1 MVSFDTFTRTGS
13 APIYTQIVLF
23 IQRGIAAG
31 TICSGDELPSRRV
44 LSALLGVNPNTVQ
57 KAYRILEDA
66 GLIQSHSGAKSCVS
80 ATPEQREQIQARLLA
95 EDVRQLVRALRQS
108 GVGKTEALALVER
121 LWEEDT
127 MTEGDLP

>member
-44 LSALLGVNPNTVQ
+44 LSALLGVNPNTIQ
-57 KAYRILEDA
+57 KAYQELERRKIIYSVA
-66 GLIQSHSGAKSCVS
+66 GKGSFISPGECAGEMIRSRSCQ
-80 ATPEQREQIQARLLA
+80 ALREAM
-95 EDVRQLVRALRQS
+95 EDGKRAGLVRADVDR
-108 GVGKTEALALVER
+108 LAGEIYG
-121 LWEEDT
+121 EE
-127 MTEGDLP
+127 

>member
-44 LSALLGVNPNTVQ
+44 LSALLGVNPNTIQ
-57 KAYRILEDA
+57 KAYRMLEEE
-66 GLIQSHSGAKSCVS
+66 GVIVSRSGAKSCACAAEETVQRIRQELLTEAAEIWVS
-80 ATPEQREQIQARLLA
+80 AMQQLGISKEEAFRLA
-95 EDVRQLVRALRQS
+95 ENA
-108 GVGKTEALALVER
+108 
-121 LWEEDT
+121 WENRK
-127 MTEGDLP
+127 